1 MRSKPRQQ
9 TCGEVIGVEA
19 YWLQHGQ
26 WWPDR
31 HQENVA
37 GLSRKHRGLP
47 RAEIDRIYRQ
57 LCHVD
62 DCLRDWGA
70 ASEPTEEGR
79 AEMLG
84 GFRREFP
91 DLPDEVFKAALY
103 AIRNG
108 L

>member
-1 MRSKPRQQ
+1 MRAKPRQK
-9 TCGEVIGVEA
+9 TCGELIGVEA

-26 WWPDR
+26 YWPED
-31 HQENVA
+31 HAANVA
-37 GLSRKHRGLP
+37 RLSRQHREFP
-47 RAEIDRIYRQ
+47 SAEIDRICRQ
-57 LCHVD
+57 LCRVD

-70 ASEPTEEGR
+70 ASEPTEAGC

-91 DLPDEVFKAALY
+91 DLPDEVFEAAPY
-103 AIRNG
+103 AIGNG